1 MSGIECPIECVRD
14 EASFVKENETFLLT
28 IVATV
33 SGIIG
38 LLLQSCLKSR
48 CSEIK
53 CFGLFCKREPLPID
67 GTDIA
72 SSPEPIN
79 SNNRNENV

>member
-1 MSGIECPIECVRD
+1 MSGIECPIECMKD
-14 EASFVKENETFLLT
+14 SPSFVKENETFLLT
-28 IVATV
+28 IVATI

-53 CFGLFCKREPLPID
+53 CFGLFCKREPLPLD
-67 GTDIA
+67 GSDIA
-72 SSPEPIN
+72 ATPQPIT
-79 SNNRNENV
+79 RNENINPV

>member
-1 MSGIECPIECVRD
+1 MSGIECPIECMKD
-14 EASFVKENETFLLT
+14 SKSFIKDNETFLLT
-28 IVATV
+28 VVATV

-53 CFGLFCKREPLPID
+53 CFGLFCKREPLPPD
-67 GTDIA
+67 GSDIA
-72 SSPEPIN
+72 VTPQPIT
-79 SNNRNENV
+79 RNENV